1 MVMIEVMVMMT
12 MKKVIIMMM
21 VMRNLSCPSDGSIIF
36 SWKSVKLNL
45 VIIMLMMITM
55 MMMMMMEKDMRKVR
69 VCEYDMKTKMCNC
82 NIADPAGSWNED
94 RERTL
99 RGMGGILTTITM
111 LTKKKQKNI
120 NNSNPSTP
128 LPHPNPVV
136 KYYKKGLF
144 SNNHMVK
151 IMRMRMNLGDDDSLG
166 FSF

>member
-1 MVMIEVMVMMT
+1 MIEVMVMMT
-12 MKKVIIMMM
+12 MKKVIIIMM

-99 RGMGGILTTITM
+99 RGMGGILITIAM
-111 LTKKKQKNI
+111 LTKKI
-120 NNSNPSTP
+120 IMIILLNSP
-128 LPHPNPVV
+128 
-136 KYYKKGLF
+136 
-144 SNNHMVK
+144 
-151 IMRMRMNLGDDDSLG
+151 
-166 FSF
+166 

>member
-1 MVMIEVMVMMT
+1 MMM
-12 MKKVIIMMM
+12 MKKVIIMMV

-99 RGMGGILTTITM
+99 RGMGGILITIAM
-111 LTKKKQKNI
+111 LTKKI
-120 NNSNPSTP
+120 IMIILLNSP
-128 LPHPNPVV
+128 
-136 KYYKKGLF
+136 
-144 SNNHMVK
+144 
-151 IMRMRMNLGDDDSLG
+151 
-166 FSF
+166 